1 MNELIPTMLVF
12 FFAYIMLGVTFSVI
26 VAAGCPR
33 IVWRR
38 FWLTVIAWPF
48 IASWFLF
55 LEYQRRRFRL

>member
-1 MNELIPTMLVF
+1 MAEFIPTLLVF
-12 FFAYIMLGVTFSVI
+12 LFAHIMLGVTFSAY

-55 LEYQRRRFRL
+55 QEYQSRRFRL

>member
-1 MNELIPTMLVF
+1 MNELIPTLLVF
-12 FFAYIMLGVTFSVI
+12 LFAHIMLGVTFSAY

-38 FWLTVIAWPF
+38 VWVTVIAWPF

-55 LEYQRRRFRL
+55 QEYQSRRFRL